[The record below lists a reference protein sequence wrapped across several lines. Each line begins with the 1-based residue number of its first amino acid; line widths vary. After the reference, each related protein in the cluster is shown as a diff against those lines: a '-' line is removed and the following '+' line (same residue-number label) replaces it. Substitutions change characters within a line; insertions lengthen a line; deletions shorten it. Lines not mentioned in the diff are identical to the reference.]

1 MEAQKE
7 KVISAMRLLFIIT
20 VVAIP
25 LSVVALFIAGWL
37 IYIPAVV
44 VLIGAVM
51 LWRAIGGTYLKVSVI
66 SGAIYVVL
74 YLAGRLIPADSA
86 GTLAVVLSV
95 MNVLSAV
102 CGLVHQFTL
111 LRGAADYMEAQGC
124 PDTAKEGRTAAVL
137 ALIVSVGTVV
147 LSLISAAALA
157 VSSGSAFALLIAAV
171 TGVVGLV
178 LAVMGIIALFSRL
191 SFFYKSAKR
200 LKDGIIE
207 IPLQDRKEQKNEET
221 SQ

>member
-1 MEAQKE
+1 MMEAQKE

-102 CGLVHQFTL
+102 CGLAHQFTL

-124 PDTAKEGRTAAVL
+124 PDTAKEGCTAAVL
-137 ALIVSVGTVV
+137 SVVANVGAFVAAIIAVVILMVSSLALSLVV
-147 LSLISAAALA
+147 LFA
-157 VSSGSAFALLIAAV
+157 VL
-171 TGVVGLV
+171 
-178 LAVMGIIALFSRL
+178 RC
-191 SFFYKSAKR
+191 
-200 LKDGIIE
+200 
-207 IPLQDRKEQKNEET
+207 
-221 SQ
+221 